1 MSMTGEIGIGSDEG
15 RRQLAMR
22 LAVIAREAGEA
33 ILNIYDA
40 ASTVREKADHSPVT
54 AADEAA
60 ERLILAR
67 LGSAAPK
74 YPVVAEESVAA
85 GRIPE
90 VGNGPFWLVDPL
102 DGTLEFIHR
111 RGEFTVNIAL
121 IETGRPTLGVV
132 YLPAQ
137 GKTYLGYGPGF
148 AFRIEGDEGP
158 RSIAA
163 RPAPAEGRIAVAS
176 RSHRDAKTEAFLA
189 EQNIKNWTAA
199 GSSLKFCL
207 IAEGGADIY
216 PRFGRTMEW
225 DTAAGHAV
233 LAAAGGRVHTLDGR
247 ELRYGK
253 PDFANPAFI
262 AEGRP
267 AT

>member
-1 MSMTGEIGIGSDEG
+1 MTGDVGTGSDQE
-15 RRQLAMR
+15 RRQLALR
-22 LAVIAREAGEA
+22 LAAIAREAGEA
-33 ILNIYDA
+33 ILEIYDA
-40 ASTVREKADHSPVT
+40 PGAVREKADHSPVT

-67 LGSAAPK
+67 LEALSPK
-74 YPVVAEESVAA
+74 YPIVAEESVAA
-85 GRIPE
+85 GRIPK
-90 VGNGPFWLVDPL
+90 VGHGPFWLVDPL
-102 DGTLEFIHR
+102 DGTLEFVHR
-111 RGEFTVNIAL
+111 MGEFTVNIGL
-121 IETGRPTLGVV
+121 IEDGRPTLGVV

-137 GKTYLGYGPGF
+137 GKAYLGCGPGK
-148 AFRIEGDEGP
+148 AWRIVGSGAP
-158 RSIAA
+158 QPIVA
-163 RPAPAEGRIAVAS
+163 RPAPAEGLIAVAS

-189 EQNIKNWTAA
+189 EKNIESWMPA
-199 GSSLKFCL
+199 GSALKFCL
-207 IAEGGADIY
+207 IAEGAADVY

-233 LAAAGGRVHTLDGR
+233 LAAAGGRVHDLDGR

-267 AT
+267 GV